1 MTGADIIAALLIA
14 DENVGGLI
22 AAGSIKL
29 GRLPDAITLP
39 VLLVRTVSSVDN
51 QPLKRGPLVRVTD
64 RVAVTVRA
72 ASYRDQVAAI
82 KLVRTCCAGRVGDL
96 GGALRVSIL
105 TAGIGPDVNGPA
117 DSFEQTQDFRVSFDE
132 PA

>member
-29 GRLPDAITLP
+29 GRLPDGIPLP

-51 QPLKRGPLVRVTD
+51 QPLKRGLRGCDGRRGCVRLLD
-64 RVAVTVRA
+64 
-72 ASYRDQVAAI
+72 
-82 KLVRTCCAGRVGDL
+82 DL
-96 GGALRVSIL
+96 RFQS
-105 TAGIGPDVNGPA
+105 
-117 DSFEQTQDFRVSFDE
+117 R
-132 PA
+132 